1 MPDTISKNKKLL
13 LVDDEKN
20 LLRVVSLNLAK
31 RGFLVNTAISA
42 EEALRL
48 LSNDGYDVIICD
60 LRLGGMSG
68 IELLSKVKEED
79 KKRDKNTV
87 FIVITAFGT
96 IKQAVEAIKL
106 GADDFIS
113 KPVDIN
119 SLVETIDLAMRRKN
133 YAKID
138 NFEIQ
143 NGSGL
148 NENIFKD
155 FIFKSSAMN
164 EILNEVKLTSK
175 SPSNVLITGET
186 GTGKEVLAKVIHILS
201 GRSGEFVPI
210 NLSAIPEGLMES
222 ELFGFERGAFT
233 GAVSGKKGKFETAN
247 GGTLFLDEIADMPLS
262 MQVKLLR
269 VIQDKEFSRIG
280 SNDGIK
286 LNAKIISAT
295 NIPLE
300 NAVIEKKFRE
310 DLFYRINVLHFK
322 IPPLRERKED
332 IIPLANFFVKK
343 YCGINKKSIGGI
355 NDSAI
360 NLLKNY
366 TFPGN
371 IRELENII
379 ERAVVVCTSD
389 SIMPV
394 HLPKTLTAETERDA
408 KTKTEAERFQY
419 IDSASEN
426 LDNEININLDGLE
439 MELIKNALEKN
450 NHNQTK
456 TAASLGITRKRLITK
471 IKKYNLFSDK

>member
-31 RGFLVNTAISA
+31 RGFSVDTAVSA
-42 EEALRL
+42 EEALRF
-48 LSNDGYDVIICD
+48 LSNGGYDAIICD

-79 KKRDKNTV
+79 KKRDKNTL

-119 SLVETIDLAMRRKN
+119 SLVETIDLALRRKN

-138 NFEIQ
+138 NFEVQ

-175 SPSNVLITGET
+175 SQSNVLITGET
-186 GTGKEVLAKVIHILS
+186 GTGKEVLAKVIHMLS
-201 GRSGEFVPI
+201 GRNGEFVPI

-343 YCGINKKSIGGI
+343 YCAINKKNIGGI
-355 NDSAI
+355 SGSAI
-360 NLLKNY
+360 NILKNY

-394 HLPKTLTAETERDA
+394 HLPKTFTADSGREAETE
-408 KTKTEAERFQY
+408 TEKFRH
-419 IDSASEN
+419 IDSA
-426 LDNEININLDGLE
+426 INLDGLE

-471 IKKYNLFSDK
+471 IKKYNL